1 MICQSDG
8 KVDIGDFSQHWSA
21 SEETLRVELLKVG
34 ESFEMVTP
42 SQA

>member
-1 MICQSDG
+1 MKRQSGG
-8 KVDIGDFSQHWSA
+8 KVDTGDFTQYWSA
-21 SEETLRVELLKVG
+21 LEETLRVELLKVG